1 MFNNNNVNIELF
13 SIKIPKSTS
22 LNYFLGISALIAVTF
37 LAFIV
42 SQF

>member
-1 MFNNNNVNIELF
+1 MFNNNNDNIELF
-13 SIKIPKSTS
+13 SIKISKSTS
-22 LNYFLGISALIAVTF
+22 LNYFFGISALMAVTF